1 MPSVDVIVPVYR
13 NLEATRRCIERP
25 RVICRTSYELV
36 VVNDAT
42 QEVELARYLRD
53 LADRGHATLIEQP
66 VHQGYAAALNRA
78 FALHRD
84 RDVVVLQSDAEVAN
98 DWLDRLVP
106 AAMPGE

>member
-1 MPSVDVIVPVYR
+1 
-13 NLEATRRCIERP
+13 
-25 RVICRTSYELV
+25 V